1 MKLLIEYLDN
11 YDKNWGELTY
21 KHADDSGFDLRAA
34 IKEPIVLKPGEYRLI
49 DNGIKI
55 EFQGPFPLDD
65 NFTYEIQVRPR
76 SGLAAKFG
84 IGITNTPGTVDFGY
98 RGELKTNLVNLG
110 SEDFVINP
118 GDRIAQAVVC
128 PVLKAHIISVEAVSS
143 DTSRGAGGFGS
154 TGRT

>member
-1 MKLLIEYLDN
+1 MKLLIEYLEN
-11 YDKNWGELTY
+11 YNKSWGELAY
-21 KHADDSGFDLRAA
+21 KHPDDSGFDIRAA
-34 IKEPIVLKPGEYRLI
+34 ISEPITLKPGEHRLI

-84 IGITNTPGTVDFGY
+84 IGVTNTPGTVDFGY
-98 RGELKTNLVNLG
+98 RGELKTNLINLG
-110 SEDFVINP
+110 TEDFVINP

-128 PVLKAHIISVEAVSS
+128 PVLKATIVAVQSVDA

-154 TGRT
+154 TGRA